1 MGAGICTRKLMKES
15 LITLFRFAG
24 AGLILLAFLHIP
36 ISRRLQWREEATRM
50 SPANAAIFH
59 VHAFFIC
66 VILIMMAAPC
76 LFEPQVFLERSRPGG
91 WMAFSYSIFWG
102 IRLYCQ
108 WWVYPSALWR
118 HRRFETFFHIWFS
131 VVWLALFSLFGI
143 SAAIQAGWI
152 AFANH

>member
-1 MGAGICTRKLMKES
+1 MKES
-15 LITLFRFAG
+15 LPMLFRIAG

-36 ISRRLQWREEATRM
+36 IGRHLQWREDAARM

-66 VILIMMAAPC
+66 VILIIMALPC

-91 WMAFSYSIFWG
+91 WMAFSYSIFCG

-108 WWVYPSALWR
+108 WWVYPTALWR
-118 HRRFETFFHIWFS
+118 HRRFETIIHLLFTFIWF
-131 VVWLALFSLFGI
+131 ALFSLFGI
-143 SAAIQAGWI
+143 SAAIQAGWM